1 LGLFLIRTEVPTP
14 SSPKTF
20 TTTEFYVII
29 IIITELEP
37 LFLLLGKKLM
47 SFIKDELLQRQE
59 EEQDLWETYLL
70 WVEDNRDLFQQLPK
84 NIQDIVENY
93 YGS

>member
-1 LGLFLIRTEVPTP
+1 
-14 SSPKTF
+14 
-20 TTTEFYVII
+20 
-29 IIITELEP
+29 
-37 LFLLLGKKLM
+37 M
-47 SFIKDELLQRQE
+47 SLIKDELLQRQE

>member
-1 LGLFLIRTEVPTP
+1 
-14 SSPKTF
+14 
-20 TTTEFYVII
+20 
-29 IIITELEP
+29 
-37 LFLLLGKKLM
+37 M
-47 SFIKDELLQRQE
+47 SLIKDELLQRQE

-93 YGS
+93 YGSWSMGSYE